1 MEGEK
6 GKPKCNAS
14 YALMKCLSL
23 PPYDNSQSE
32 CGISIK
38 GMVNIQSTSLMVF
51 RMHQQQ
57 KAWWSHVRKEAYKNI
72 NPF

>member
-51 RMHQQQ
+51 RMHQ
-57 KAWWSHVRKEAYKNI
+57 
-72 NPF
+72 